1 MYYKKGILIGFLL
14 IVASCSKSTNYNA
27 VLLFGHGGNGLEIL
41 NSYYHD
47 NSLEAINLA
56 LSIDGNN
63 GIEVDV
69 QLSADGELWLYHDN
83 FLESETNGEGCINN
97 RNSAYIESL
106 KYNTFSREKLC
117 KLCDINTDLLKNKH
131 LYLDFRHYNFCNNQL
146 VDINKVIQSLKS
158 LQFDQLSEIDLY
170 CVVSTNLWIQ
180 PLLDS
185 GFQVMTTVTDIA
197 NFNAI
202 IQQYPQVSGVVV
214 NNKSVNQDDIIYLES
229 LDKKVVIFEVRS
241 PKGIRSALKKYPF
254 GIMTD
259 DIRTA
264 LIEKY

>member
-1 MYYKKGILIGFLL
+1 MCFNKRILICLL
-14 IVASCSKSTNYNA
+14 LLVASCSKSKNYDA

-63 GIEVDV
+63 GVEVDV

-83 FLESETNGEGCINN
+83 FLNSETNGVGCINDTN
-97 RNSAYIESL
+97 TTYLELL
-106 KYNTFSREKLC
+106 KYKTLSNEKLA
-117 KLCDINTDLLKNKH
+117 KLGDINTDLLKNKH
-131 LYLDFRHYNFCNNQL
+131 LYLDFRHYNFCKNQL
-146 VDINKVIQSLKS
+146 VDVNKIIQRLQT

-180 PLLDS
+180 PLLDA
-185 GFQVMTTVTDIA
+185 GFQVMATVTDIA

-214 NNKSVNQDDIIYLES
+214 NNKSVNTHDINYLQS

>member
-1 MYYKKGILIGFLL
+1 MYFNKGILICLLL
-14 IVASCSKSTNYNA
+14 IVTSCFKSKNYDA

-41 NSYYHD
+41 NSFYHD

-63 GIEVDV
+63 GVEVDV

-83 FLESETNGEGCINN
+83 FLDSETNGVGCINDTN
-97 RNSAYIESL
+97 TSYLELL
-106 KYNTFSREKLC
+106 KYKTVSKEKLA
-117 KLCDINTDLLKNKH
+117 KLGDINTDLLKNKH
-131 LYLDFRHYNFCNNQL
+131 LYLDFRHYNFCKNQL
-146 VDINKVIQSLKS
+146 VDVNKVIQRLKS
-158 LQFDQLSEIDLY
+158 LQFDQLAEIDLY

-180 PLLDS
+180 PLLEA
-185 GFQVMTTVTDIA
+185 GFQVMSTVSDIIDFK
-197 NFNAI
+197 NI
-202 IQQYPQVSGVVV
+202 IQQYPEVSGAVV
-214 NNKSVNQDDIIYLES
+214 NNKFVNADDIKYLES